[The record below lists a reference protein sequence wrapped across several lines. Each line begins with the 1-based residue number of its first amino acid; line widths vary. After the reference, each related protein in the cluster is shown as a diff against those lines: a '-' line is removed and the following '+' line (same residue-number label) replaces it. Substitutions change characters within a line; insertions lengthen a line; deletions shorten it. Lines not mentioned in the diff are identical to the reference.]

1 MSFLTTV
8 KTLQTIDDPFDFQ
21 TYRDDKE
28 KTWDVDPLILAVS
41 AKDLADR
48 TGHFYSLEGNEVR
61 NNVNEI
67 IVERSEE
74 IRKYYSKKF
83 FWRNLSTDRP
93 LTPYRQRL
101 CFLLETRSLTT
112 VDRDQGI
119 YFKLPWFYDEDMIY
133 DDFKKTL
140 ITQNLPRIDFKVQP
154 VAKRLEYIKTTVAWQ
169 HKRKLKRLWF
179 KDEVGYLHGM
189 EISADNPLLETFQDL
204 LTEKTHCTFITR
216 ISEDRV
222 DGMYFYKLHN
232 FKLIKEK

>member
-1 MSFLTTV
+1 MNTVSVSVVDDFLFGDQV
-8 KTLQTIDDPFDFQ
+8 YSDN
-21 TYRDDKE
+21 KE
-28 KTWDVDPLILAVS
+28 KTWDIDPLFLAVS
-41 AKDLADR
+41 AKELSEK
-48 TGHFYSLEGNEVR
+48 TGQFYSLESMEVR
-61 NNVNEI
+61 GNVNEAV
-67 IVERSEE
+67 VEKSEE

-93 LTPYRQRL
+93 LSPYRQRL
-101 CFLLETRSLTT
+101 CYLLETRSLTT
-112 VDRDQGI
+112 VDRDVGI

-154 VAKRLEYIKTTVAWQ
+154 VAKRLEYIKSTVAWQ
-169 HKRKLKRLWF
+169 HKRKIKRLWF
-179 KDEVGYLHGM
+179 KDDAGYLHGM

-204 LTEKTHCTFITR
+204 ITEKTHCTFVTR

>member
-1 MSFLTTV
+1 MTTV
-8 KTLQTIDDPFDFQ
+8 NINISDDFLFGNQ
-21 TYRDDKE
+21 TYFDNKE
-28 KTWDVDPLILAVS
+28 KTWDVDPLYLAVS
-41 AKDLADR
+41 AKQLTEK
-48 TGHFYSLEGNEVR
+48 TGNFYSLESAEVCS
-61 NNVNEI
+61 NISKEVAEKA
-67 IVERSEE
+67 EE

-83 FWRNLSTDRP
+83 FWRNLSTDRS
-93 LTPYRQRL
+93 LSSYRQRL
-101 CFLLETRSLTT
+101 CYLLETRSLTT

-154 VAKRLEYIKTTVAWQ
+154 IAKRLQYINFTVAWQ

-179 KDEVGYLHGM
+179 KDEAGYLHGM

-204 LTEKTHCTFITR
+204 ITEKSHCTFITR
-216 ISEDRV
+216 ISEDRI